1 MNPLEGVAALLG
13 LVNVALVVR
22 RSLWN
27 YPFGIV
33 MVLLYGVVFYEARL
47 YSDALLQ
54 VFFLVIQLYGWWY
67 WARSGRIDGG
77 VAVGRLAVSARLLWI
92 AGTVVAALAWGSL
105 MARFTGAAAPFT
117 DAAVAGTSVAAQILQ
132 SRRKVESW
140 VLWIAVDIVAIG
152 LFWSRGLH
160 ATGALYAVFLV
171 MSVAGL
177 IGWARTLRH
186 KTAAA

>member
-1 MNPLEGVAALLG
+1 MSPVEGAAALLG

-33 MVLLYGVVFYEARL
+33 MVVLYAVVFYEARL

-54 VFFLVIQLYGWWY
+54 IFFLVIQLYGWWY
-67 WARSGRIDGG
+67 WARSGTVEGG
-77 VAVGRLAVSARLLWI
+77 IAVGRLTLPARLLWM
-92 AGTVVAALAWGSL
+92 AGTALAALAWGSL
-105 MARFTGAAAPFT
+105 MARFTDAAAPFT

-140 VLWIAVDIVAIG
+140 VLWIAVDVVAIG
-152 LFWSRGLH
+152 LFWSRGLQ
-160 ATGALYAVFLV
+160 ATSALYAVFLV

-177 IGWARTLRH
+177 IAWSRILRH
-186 KTAAA
+186 EEAGA